1 MGICICFKF
10 GVLLFQQEISQLDNQ
25 FKLIHEYLNSL
36 AHRLGLLYWAFSNFW
51 QIFTFNPKYSTIL
64 KNDKLSTLIFY
75 FCIHF
80 IFILQ
85 QLRYFEGGNLCQKI
99 SQVFSMCVGY
109 LPDSYYLTLF
119 NHSLLNNLP
128 YRNRPWI
135 FLNNILE
142 LRKLK
147 INNSALNIKSL
158 FPNFYSIFSMEGLS
172 WENLNPCMIPRGINT
187 KR

>member
-1 MGICICFKF
+1 
-10 GVLLFQQEISQLDNQ
+10 
-25 FKLIHEYLNSL
+25 
-36 AHRLGLLYWAFSNFW
+36 
-51 QIFTFNPKYSTIL
+51 
-64 KNDKLSTLIFY
+64 
-75 FCIHF
+75 
-80 IFILQ
+80 
-85 QLRYFEGGNLCQKI
+85 
-99 SQVFSMCVGY
+99 MCVGY

-147 INNSALNIKSL
+147 INNSSLNIKSL

-187 KR
+187 KRWWLIFRFLLLNRYLYLYWWLLLFLFFFVEFSFSRFLFYVFFFLLFFILFLFEFEFAWYF